1 MWNYRLFRTVQSVLH
16 KHHCMIYCSCIFLTL
31 HTAPKMFS
39 QIDMLVPEAR
49 NSWRWIAVLDLGRQT
64 VKKRSAG
71 DGYRASFLDA
81 WANLT
86 RDSWSGGCAVFN
98 WKAGRQRSP
107 WKELARKAK
116 KGHCSVSWK
125 TALCRPAGEK
135 REKEKKKLRR
145 YKKGGNREKARGEYN
160 RRKKGH
166 RVHISPSL
174 PLVCSLLWKKW
185 TKSLLLDH
193 SWTIDPL
200 LLSYR
205 QSQGPIILRGLLSS
219 A

>member
-49 NSWRWIAVLDLGRQT
+49 NSWRWIAVLDLSRQT

-135 REKEKKKLRR
+135 KGEREKKVKKIQ
-145 YKKGGNREKARGEYN
+145 E
-160 RRKKGH
+160 RRKPGESK
-166 RVHISPSL
+166 RRIQQEEERSPSAHFSFSS
-174 PLVCSLLWKKW
+174 P
-185 TKSLLLDH
+185 
-193 SWTIDPL
+193 
-200 LLSYR
+200 
-205 QSQGPIILRGLLSS
+205 GLFP
-219 A
+219 AVEEMN